1 MTNKDGKKSLIAAI
15 HEKITGR
22 KFLAVLLIV
31 LMLLMIAVGIAY
43 DHHSRRQPVVL
54 EVALYSGTSWNVP
67 QKNAYIIYD
76 RVAELFE
83 QEYADLNVKIK
94 FRSGQMIQNYSEW
107 LAQQVLLGREADI
120 FLVLEED
127 FSTYSSIGL
136 FENLTPYIDGSDDFD
151 KKAFYQRALQ
161 AGQYYGSQY
170 TLPFLVAPTFMVAN
184 KTLLEQENIDINEE
198 QWTWDDFYDV
208 CEQVTRDLDDDGR
221 PDQFGVYDYDWEN
234 AFYTN
239 DVRLFPNDG
248 SRIAFNDN
256 FMGQTIE
263 YMKNLHK
270 LNQGIVVKETMFD
283 RGQVAFKM
291 FSLPEYRAYG
301 TYPYRILKYENFEWE
316 AVPMPAGPNEYRS
329 SRLYTVQLG
338 MSSRSQNK
346 DLAFEF
352 MKFISTNLQAQEM
365 VWEETYALPVL
376 RNVVEDIYK
385 SDDPEVLENKAVNAE
400 FITEAIET
408 SYLDPHFKKFAN
420 LKSLMDQHIFQIIA
434 GDLDVNTGIK
444 ALKDDLNR
452 VISE

>member
-1 MTNKDGKKSLIAAI
+1 
-15 HEKITGR
+15 
-22 KFLAVLLIV
+22 
-31 LMLLMIAVGIAY
+31 
-43 DHHSRRQPVVL
+43 
-54 EVALYSGTSWNVP
+54 
-67 QKNAYIIYD
+67 
-76 RVAELFE
+76 
-83 QEYADLNVKIK
+83 
-94 FRSGQMIQNYSEW
+94 
-107 LAQQVLLGREADI
+107 
-120 FLVLEED
+120 
-127 FSTYSSIGL
+127 
-136 FENLTPYIDGSDDFD
+136 
-151 KKAFYQRALQ
+151 
-161 AGQYYGSQY
+161 
-170 TLPFLVAPTFMVAN
+170 
-184 KTLLEQENIDINEE
+184 
-198 QWTWDDFYDV
+198 
-208 CEQVTRDLDDDGR
+208 
-221 PDQFGVYDYDWEN
+221 
-234 AFYTN
+234 
-239 DVRLFPNDG
+239 
-248 SRIAFNDN
+248 
-256 FMGQTIE
+256 
-263 YMKNLHK
+263 MKNLHK

-444 ALKDDLNR
+444 ALKEDLNR
-452 VISE
+452 VINE